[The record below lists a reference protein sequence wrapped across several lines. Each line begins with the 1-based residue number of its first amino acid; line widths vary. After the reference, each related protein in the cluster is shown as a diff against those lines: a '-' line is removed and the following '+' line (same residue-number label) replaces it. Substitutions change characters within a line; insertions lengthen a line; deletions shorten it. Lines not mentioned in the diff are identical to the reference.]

1 MRTGSLFALIVISL
15 SSAAAQTDSDAT
27 FKAGVTVIQVPVTVR
42 DHEGHV
48 VSNLA
53 KDDFQLFDNGKQQ
66 EIIGFSVESPGS
78 KAPDR
83 SVANPNAPMHPSDS
97 PVVDIPE
104 RFIAYFFDDISFR
117 DVGDLTRL
125 RDAATKQIGAIQS
138 GDRMAIFT
146 SSCRVSIDFTND
158 QAKLRAGVA
167 RLVLNPTAICRASL
181 PQKIQL
187 ELLKGLVRRMA
198 NLPGQRDVIL
208 ISPGFFVGA
217 DRANEQ
223 ADLIDKAAAAK
234 VTIHAMDILERSGF
248 DSQDPNGQ
256 RGGGGNLPSNPEVLT
271 EIAHGTGGTCI
282 PSSDYAA
289 SFRKLSTPESH
300 YVLGFIPSGKPDGRI
315 HQLKVK
321 LENSR
326 KLTVEARKGYLAS
339 QHPE

>member
-1 MRTGSLFALIVISL
+1 MRTGSLIAIIIILL
-15 SSAAAQTDSDAT
+15 SSAAAQTDSNAT

-42 DHEGHV
+42 DHDGHV

-66 EIIGFSVESPGS
+66 EIVSFSVESPGS

-83 SVANPNAPMHPSDS
+83 SLPDANARASQPTAS
-97 PVVDIPE
+97 PAVDIPE
-104 RFIAYFFDDISFR
+104 RFMAYFFDDIAFR

-125 RDAATKQIGAIQS
+125 RDAAAKQIGAIQS
-138 GDRMAIFT
+138 GDRLAIFT
-146 SSCRVSIDFTND
+146 SSCRVAIDFTND
-158 QAKLRAGVA
+158 QAKLQAGVA
-167 RLVLNPTAICRASL
+167 RLVLNPTAICRVSL

-198 NLPGQRDVIL
+198 NLPGHRDVIL
-208 ISPGFFVGA
+208 ISPGFLVGA

-234 VTIHAMDILERSGF
+234 VTINAMDILERTGF
-248 DSQDPNGQ
+248 DSQDPYG
-256 RGGGGNLPSNPEVLT
+256 RGNGGNLLANPEVLT

-289 SFRKLSTPESH
+289 SFLKLGTPESH
-300 YVLGFIPSGKPDGRI
+300 YMLGFIPSGKPDGRL

-326 KLTVEARKGYLAS
+326 KLTVEARKGYLAAKNS
-339 QHPE
+339 D